1 MKTSK
6 GSSMSDIFVLD
17 AFAWVEYFL
26 GSERGEKAK
35 RFIESGKCITP
46 TIVIAEL
53 SAKYSNEGKDFTSKL
68 KFIKF
73 NTNVAVLNEEIA
85 ALSGKLKIEQRK
97 TKKEF
102 GIADSVIYATAL
114 AYSAKVI
121 TGDPHF
127 DNIKEAIMI

>member
-1 MKTSK
+1 MKTFK
-6 GSSMSDIFVLD
+6 GSSMSDSFVLD

-26 GSERGEKAK
+26 GSERGEKVK
-35 RFIESGKCITP
+35 GFIEGSKCITP

-53 SAKYSNEGKDFTSKL
+53 SAKYSSEGKDFANKL

-73 NTNVAVLNEEIA
+73 NTNVAVLNDEIA

-102 GIADSVIYATAL
+102 GMADSIIYATAIV
-114 AYSAKVI
+114 YNAKII

-127 DNIKEAIMI
+127 NNIKEAVMI

>member
-1 MKTSK
+1 
-6 GSSMSDIFVLD
+6 MSDLFVLD

-26 GSERGEKAK
+26 GSERGEKVK
-35 RFIESGKCITP
+35 GFIECSKCITP

-53 SAKYSNEGKDFTSKL
+53 SAKYANEGKDFTNKL

-73 NTNVAVLNEEIA
+73 NSNVAVLNDEIA
-85 ALSGKLKIEQRK
+85 ALSGKLKIDQRK

-102 GIADSVIYATAL
+102 GIADSIIYATAL

-127 DNIKEAIMI
+127 DNIKEAVMI

>member
-1 MKTSK
+1 
-6 GSSMSDIFVLD
+6 MSDTFVLD
-17 AFAWVEYFL
+17 AFAWIEYFL
-26 GSERGEKAK
+26 GSERGEKV
-35 RFIESGKCITP
+35 RGFIEGSKCITP

-53 SAKYSNEGKDFTSKL
+53 SAKYSNEGRDFANKL
-68 KFIKF
+68 KFIRF

-85 ALSGKLKIEQRK
+85 ALSGKLKSEQRK

-102 GIADSVIYATAL
+102 GIADSIIYATAL

-127 DNIKEAIMI
+127 DNIKEAVMI